1 MKEIGSEFWLDR
13 VNVKESKTTIDIS
26 SILDG
31 ILNIG
36 NDQRLLFSGRTAIDY
51 VLQDISKPIEKVY
64 MPSYCCE
71 SMLQPFIDRDIKI
84 DFYNV
89 IVDDSGIKYLID
101 YKKDFDIFFA
111 TSYFGYSSS
120 VMDSIID
127 ILRER
132 DVIIIEDITHR
143 LLSKPNHCF
152 KADYLIASL
161 RKWFPL
167 PSGGLAVKMN
177 GHFMK
182 DNITSPP
189 AKLINKKI
197 NAMKQKA
204 EYMAYEGYESEF
216 TRELKK
222 SFLAAFSE
230 FNSGIKQSYKNF
242 SIDCVSVN
250 LLAKIDVVDVK
261 KKRCENAQYLHERL
275 KELKNIKLLF
285 EEVDFKRD
293 CPLFVPIMIESNI
306 REQLKNYLI
315 SNNVFCPVHWPI
327 PRGQQLTTH
336 TARLY
341 KQELSLICDQRYGL
355 ADMRRITEVVEEFTR
370 NHDRYIF

>member
-71 SMLQPFIDRDIKI
+71 SMLQPFIDRDTKI

-204 EYMAYEGYESEF
+204 EYMAYEGYESKF

-230 FNSGIKQSYKNF
+230 FNSGIEQSYKNF

-261 KKRCENAQYLHERL
+261 KKRCENAQYLHKRL
-275 KELKNIKLLF
+275 KESKYIKFLF
-285 EEVDFKRD
+285 KEVDFERD
-293 CPLFVPIMIESNI
+293 CPLFVPIMVESSV
-306 REQLKNYLI
+306 RESLRNYLI
-315 SNNVFCPVHWPI
+315 SNNIFCPVHWPI
-327 PRGQQLTTH
+327 PRGHHLTTEI
-336 TARLY
+336 TKLY
-341 KQELSLICDQRYGL
+341 KQELSLICDQRYDHK
-355 ADMRRITEVVEEFTR
+355 DMKRITDVVEEFVK
-370 NHDRYIF
+370 NYD